1 MAADP
6 ISQNDGKKL
15 SFFIDSPA
23 CKMNM
28 SFVKYRYLIFGILG
42 AAYILVFFHRLA
54 PAVVA
59 VDMMT
64 DLKTGGALMGIL
76 ASAYF
81 YPYGLMQIPAG
92 LLSDSWGPRRAIVFF
107 FIIGA
112 AGSIALGFVHT
123 VGGAI
128 AARVVV
134 GLGVAMVFI
143 PTLKILTHWFERD
156 KFVHMSGLLMS
167 LGGVGA
173 YTASTPLALMSDAIT
188 WRGSMIAI
196 GVLTLVISGLVW
208 LLVRDTPEQLGFQ
221 PINPCAPAHC
231 EEQKIELF
239 HGIIMVLKHWQFWPM
254 AMCSFFGSLVS
265 LSFSGLWGGPFLMHV
280 YGMTRTQAGGVLSAM
295 AIGMIIGAPVMS
307 WLSNRVFHSRRKVL
321 ILSQLG
327 GLCVFA
333 PLAFF
338 TADFSVTA
346 LYIWC
351 FSYSFFM
358 SSLVVVGYSAIKD
371 SFPIQ
376 ISGTATGTLNIFPFA
391 GAALGQPLI
400 GWYLDSLGT
409 VNGQYSVDAYS
420 TAFKLCLLSLLA
432 ALIASTLVKET
443 FPKQDVTV

>member
-1 MAADP
+1 
-6 ISQNDGKKL
+6 
-15 SFFIDSPA
+15 
-23 CKMNM
+23 M
-28 SFVKYRYLIFGILG
+28 SFAKYRYLIFGILG

-92 LLSDSWGPRRAIVFF
+92 LLSDSWGPRRSIVFF

-112 AGSIALGFVHT
+112 AGSIALGFAHT
-123 VGGAI
+123 VGMAI
-128 AARVVV
+128 AARIVV

-143 PTLKILTHWFERD
+143 PTLKILTHWFERE

-173 YTASTPLALMSDAIT
+173 YTASTPLALMSDAMT
-188 WRGSMIAI
+188 WRGSMIVI

-208 LLVRDTPEQLGFQ
+208 FIVRDTPEQAGFPPLTNCAEDNTCDGIKFGILGSIFLV
-221 PINPCAPAHC
+221 IKN
-231 EEQKIELF
+231 KT
-239 HGIIMVLKHWQFWPM
+239 FWPM
-254 AMCSFFGSLVS
+254 AMYSFFGPLVS

-280 YGMTRTQAGGVLSAM
+280 YGMTRTRAGALLSAM
-295 AIGMIIGAPVMS
+295 AIGMIVGAPVMS
-307 WLSNRVFHSRRKVL
+307 WLSNRVFHSRKKVL

-327 GLCVFA
+327 GLLVFA

-338 TADFSVTA
+338 TGDFSETA
-346 LYIWC
+346 LYVWC

-400 GWYLDSLGT
+400 GWYLDSAGA
-409 VNGQYSVDAYS
+409 VGGIYPVEAYS
-420 TAFKLCLLSLLA
+420 AAFKICLLSLFA
-432 ALIASTLVKET
+432 AFIASMLVKET
-443 FPKQDVTV
+443 FPKKQAAS